1 MKLIYK
7 ATVGV
12 SAAALLAAGVAAA
25 SPLYGLFPQSGDA
38 HPSCDQLPTEAEATA
53 GLARNQDLADEIKA
67 LGDGIAVVVGKP
79 CPAGQDRALISVT
92 YSSKSDR
99 EAISGLLG
107 RRDGFGVPVY
117 LEKRW

>member
-1 MKLIYK
+1 MKLISK
-7 ATVGV
+7 TIVGV

-25 SPLYGLFPQSGDA
+25 SALYELFPKPGDA
-38 HPSCDQLPTEAEATA
+38 HPPCDQLPTVAEATA

-117 LEKRW
+117 LEKR